1 MGSDDS
7 RKRTLERSLG
17 LPAALA
23 IGIGT
28 MVGAG
33 IFLFPGLAAG
43 KAGPAA
49 IVSFALAGA
58 IALLVALCTAELAT
72 AMPESGGGYYF
83 VSRAFGSLA
92 GSLVGVA
99 QWIGLVFASA
109 FYLAGFGRY
118 AIDLLHELGWELGTP
133 ASLIALGAALLLTLV
148 NLLGTESAG
157 KLQNLVVVA
166 LTALLTLLFGYG
178 ALRATGVVGEAHWPT
193 PFAPHGALPVFTTT
207 ALVFT
212 SYLGFVQIATVAGEI
227 REPHRNL
234 PRALVGS
241 VLIVT
246 VLYLLTMFVSTS
258 LLPTARLAE
267 LRETATVEVAR
278 TIIGRTGALAILGA
292 GLLATLSSAN
302 ASVLSSSRAAYALS
316 RDALVPSPIARVN
329 ERFNT
334 PHVALFAVGL
344 PIAALTLANRLELLA
359 EVASLLHLLLYALI
373 CVALLV
379 LRRRRPTWYAPT
391 FRVPGG
397 PVIPTLGALASV
409 AVVPFMQPLSLAV
422 GGGLIVLALGWW
434 ALWARG
440 KELAVPRPPHIVP
453 SLRHPRVLMPVEVPD
468 PSPLPHSLLRAVQ
481 PIEVLLLGYERFPE
495 QTAPEQGLEEVG
507 DDAGKAL
514 EKLVEDA
521 AKRGFDVESDL
532 VATAD
537 LPSSLERYVREAACQ
552 AVLLPQPT
560 EVIERLLIPVFAEDQ
575 ANPRLATLVYDLTRT
590 QPLSIE
596 LVAMASDGERERAGA
611 VSRAVTAQLVQAGVS
626 RDAIK
631 SEIAETDDLAVAIAN
646 ARHGNELVIFNES
659 RDRGRERL
667 FAALQR
673 EVEDEVASPTLVVLL
688 ESEQGDEAE
697 V

>member
-1 MGSDDS
+1 MGSNDS

-23 IGIGT
+23 IGVGT

-58 IALLVALCTAELAT
+58 VALLVALCTAELAT

-83 VSRAFGSLA
+83 VSRTFGSLA
-92 GSLVGVA
+92 GSLVGIA

-118 AIDLLHELGWELGTP
+118 AVDLLRELGWELGTP

-148 NLLGTESAG
+148 NVLGTESAG
-157 KLQNLVVVA
+157 KLQNLVVVT

-178 ALRATGVVGEAHWPT
+178 ALQATGVVGETQWPT
-193 PFAPHGALPVFTTT
+193 PFAPRGVLPIFTTT

-241 VLIVT
+241 VLVVT
-246 VLYLLTMFVSTS
+246 ALYLLTMFVSTS

-267 LRETATVEVAR
+267 LGETATVEVAR

-316 RDALVPSPIARVN
+316 RDGLAPSLIARVN

-334 PHVALFAVGL
+334 PHVALVAVGL

-379 LRRRRPTWYAPT
+379 LRRRRPIWYAPT

-397 PVIPTLGALASV
+397 SVIPTLGAVASV

-422 GGGLIVLALGWW
+422 GGGLIVLSLGWW

-440 KELAVPRPPHIVP
+440 KELEAPRPPHIVP
-453 SLRHPRVLMPVEVPD
+453 ALRHPRVLMPVKVPD
-468 PSPLPHSLLRAVQ
+468 PSPLPHALMRAVQ
-481 PIEVLLLGYERFPE
+481 PIEVLLLGYESFPE
-495 QTAPEQGLEEVG
+495 QTAPDQGLEEVG
-507 DDAGKAL
+507 DAARDAL
-514 EKLVEDA
+514 EELVESA
-521 AKRGFDVESDL
+521 SKRGFDVESDL

-537 LPSSLERYVREAACQ
+537 LPSSLESYVREAGCQ

-560 EVIERLLIPVFAEDQ
+560 EAIERLLVPVFAEDQ
-575 ANPRLATLVYDLTRT
+575 ANPRLATMVYDLTRT
-590 QPLSIE
+590 QPLSIQ
-596 LVAMASDGERERAGA
+596 LVAMAADGERERAGA

-626 RDAIK
+626 RSAIE
-631 SEIAETDDLAVAIAN
+631 SEIAETDDLATAIAN
-646 ARHGNELVIFNES
+646 ARQGNELVILNES

-667 FAALQR
+667 FAAFQH
-673 EVEDEVASPTLVVLL
+673 EVEGKVTSPTLVVLL
-688 ESEQGDEAE
+688 ESEEDDAAE